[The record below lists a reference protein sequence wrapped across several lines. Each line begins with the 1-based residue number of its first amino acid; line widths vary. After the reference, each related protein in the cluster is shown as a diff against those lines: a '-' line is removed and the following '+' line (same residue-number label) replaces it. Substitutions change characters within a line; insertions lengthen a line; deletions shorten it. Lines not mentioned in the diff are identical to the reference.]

1 MFSSP
6 EQLAGG
12 LRSSGYIADPIAIT
26 TVFLASRLK
35 KPLLL
40 EGPAGSGKTQ
50 IAYAVAQAA
59 GTYVERLQCYEGVNE
74 EKAIGKFDEALQRL
88 SIELKSKSVAS
99 DWHQIQGELRGQEFF
114 SAGPLLRALQYEDPD
129 GCPQTHRAEDSL
141 GETDCEVRPLDDRT
155 DTPGAS
161 RSAQRDSSSSAG
173 PAFGMGG

>member
-6 EQLAGG
+6 GQLAGG
-12 LRSSGYIADPIAIT
+12 LRAAGYIADPIAIT

-59 GTYVERLQCYEGVNE
+59 GTNVERLQCYEGVDD

-88 SIELKSKSVAS
+88 SIELKSKSVA
-99 DWHQIQGELRGQEFF
+99 
-114 SAGPLLRALQYEDPD
+114 PD
-129 GCPQTHRAEDSL
+129 CTRFKAN
-141 GETDCEVRPLDDRT
+141 CMVR
-155 DTPGAS
+155 
-161 RSAQRDSSSSAG
+161 SSSVRGRSCALCN
-173 PAFGMGG
+173 MRTLVCS